1 MLSCRRTQLDE
12 PYQPFWPAGIDSPS
26 LYFRLKR
33 RAMRHQLSEQAS
45 LGPYG

>member
-1 MLSCRRTQLDE
+1 MRSCRRNRTDE

-33 RAMRHQLSEQAS
+33 RAMEHQLREQAC
-45 LGPYG
+45 LGPHR